1 MEKLQWCVLGG
12 RSVGVT
18 LRFLSGVEECRS
30 DASLR
35 SVDECAA
42 CMVSSCFIVETIVY
56 TPTLLPSTL
65 LKNYTPIK
73 KRYPNVRDASF
84 LFFLCRASTAFYS
97 PPLRRGR
104 GRVSPQKKYINIQKA
119 SIIRL
124 FNIFCVKCAYTFKQK
139 VVFLCNFRPK
149 GKKAILQIKDNKKI

>member
-30 DASLR
+30 DAALR

-56 TPTLLPSTL
+56 TPTLLHFCLLHSLKTTL
-65 LKNYTPIK
+65 LKNYTSIK
-73 KRYPNVRDASF
+73 EEVSQCPGSLFSF
-84 LFFLCRASTAFYS
+84 FS
-97 PPLRRGR
+97 
-104 GRVSPQKKYINIQKA
+104 KKYINIQKA

-149 GKKAILQIKDNKKI
+149 GKKAILQIKDNRKI